1 MLTGLIIK
9 NFALIDHLEVNFSSG
24 MTSITGETGAG
35 KSILLG
41 GLGLVLGNRADLST
55 LKDLN
60 QKCFVEATFSIQ
72 DYKLKDLF
80 EELDLDYDPITLIRR
95 EILPTGKSRAFVNDT
110 PVNLNTLQRLG
121 QELIDVHSQHQ
132 TLSLTQTEYQL
143 EVLDALA
150 SSKELLIEYQNN
162 LVVFK
167 SLDDKLNKLTALQDS
182 QKQDLEYS
190 TFLLEELI
198 EANLVSGMLIP
209 LEEEEQELI
218 HAEEIGL
225 SLLKAS
231 QIISEEQMGV
241 EEQLNEIRSALQK
254 VSLLSEKYAPLFN
267 RVESLKIEL
276 LDLNQEIQLQAEQIE
291 ANPKRLE
298 VVKIALQK
306 IYDLQAKHK
315 CQSVE
320 ELIAIRESLDEKVQS
335 TATIGEDLIKL
346 AKEREVLNAE
356 LLELAQNISHKRKN
370 TIPSLKEE
378 LESLLGFLGM
388 PNARF
393 NIDLLPSERMLLNGK
408 DELVFE
414 FSANKGS
421 NFGSL
426 KKVASGG
433 ELSRIMLSI
442 KAILSRFKTLPTII
456 FDEID
461 TGVSGEVSYKIGEV
475 MHRMSRYMQVITI
488 SHLPQVAAKGAHH
501 FKVYKETIDQ
511 STYTQLKKLNP
522 EDRIQEIAQMLGGEE
537 ISETAVQHAK
547 ELLN

>member
-80 EELDLDYDPITLIRR
+80 EELDLDYDSITLIRR

-143 EVLDALA
+143 EVFDALA
-150 SSKELLIEYQNN
+150 SNKELLIEYQNN

-218 HAEEIGL
+218 HAEEIGF

-291 ANPKRLE
+291 ANPQRLE

-320 ELIAIRESLDEKVQS
+320 ELIAICESLDEKVQS

-378 LESLLGFLGM
+378 LESLLGVLGM

-393 NIDLLPSERMLLNGK
+393 NIDILPSKPMLLNGK

-475 MHRMSRYMQVITI
+475 MHRISRYMQVITI

>member
-80 EELDLDYDPITLIRR
+80 EELDLDYDSITLIRR

-150 SSKELLIEYQNN
+150 SNKELLIEYQNK

-167 SLDDKLNKLTALQDS
+167 SLNDKLNKLTALQDS

-254 VSLLSEKYAPLFN
+254 VSLLSEKYSPLFN

-291 ANPKRLE
+291 ANPQHLE

-315 CQSVE
+315 CQSVK

-346 AKEREVLNAE
+346 AKEREVLNDE

-378 LESLLGFLGM
+378 LESLLGVLGM

-393 NIDLLPSERMLLNGK
+393 NIDLLPSQRMLLNGK

>member
-72 DYKLKDLF
+72 DYKLKDLI
-80 EELDLDYDPITLIRR
+80 EELDLDYDSITLIRR

-150 SSKELLIEYQNN
+150 SNKELLIEYQNK

-167 SLDDKLNKLTALQDS
+167 SLNDKLNKLTALQDS

-218 HAEEIGL
+218 HAEEIGF

-291 ANPKRLE
+291 ANPQHLE

-378 LESLLGFLGM
+378 LESLLGVLGM

-475 MHRMSRYMQVITI
+475 MQRMSRYMQVITI

>member
-80 EELDLDYDPITLIRR
+80 EELDLDYDSITLIRR

-150 SSKELLIEYQNN
+150 SNKELLIEYQNN

-218 HAEEIGL
+218 HAEEIGF

-291 ANPKRLE
+291 ANPQHLE

-320 ELIAIRESLDEKVQS
+320 ELIAICESLDEKVQS

-378 LESLLGFLGM
+378 LESLLGVLGM

-393 NIDLLPSERMLLNGK
+393 NIDLLPSQRMLLNGK

>member
-80 EELDLDYDPITLIRR
+80 EELDLDYDSITLIRR

-150 SSKELLIEYQNN
+150 SNKELLIEYQNK

-291 ANPKRLE
+291 ANPQRLE

-378 LESLLGFLGM
+378 LESLLGVLGM

>member
-1 MLTGLIIK
+1 VLTGLIIK

-80 EELDLDYDPITLIRR
+80 EELDLDYDSITLIRR

-254 VSLLSEKYAPLFN
+254 VSLLSEKYSPLFN

-276 LDLNQEIQLQAEQIE
+276 LDLNQEIQLQADQIE
-291 ANPKRLE
+291 ANPQHLE

-320 ELIAIRESLDEKVQS
+320 ELIAICESLDEKVQS

-346 AKEREVLNAE
+346 AKEREVLKAK

-378 LESLLGFLGM
+378 LESLLGVLGM

>member
-80 EELDLDYDPITLIRR
+80 EELDLDYDSITLIRR

-121 QELIDVHSQHQ
+121 HELIDVHSQHQ

-143 EVLDALA
+143 EVFDALA
-150 SSKELLIEYQNN
+150 SNKELLIEYQNK

-167 SLDDKLNKLTALQDS
+167 SLDDKLIKLKALQDS
-182 QKQDLEYS
+182 KKQDLEYS

-291 ANPKRLE
+291 ANPQRLE

-370 TIPSLKEE
+370 IIPSLKEE
-378 LESLLGFLGM
+378 LESLLGVLGM

-393 NIDLLPSERMLLNGK
+393 NIDLLPSEHMLLNGK

-488 SHLPQVAAKGAHH
+488 SHLPQVAAKGAYH

>member
-80 EELDLDYDPITLIRR
+80 EELDLDYDSITLIRR

-121 QELIDVHSQHQ
+121 QQLIDVHSQHQ

-291 ANPKRLE
+291 ANPQRLE

-378 LESLLGFLGM
+378 LESLLGVLGM

-393 NIDLLPSERMLLNGK
+393 NIDLLASERMLLNGK

>member
-80 EELDLDYDPITLIRR
+80 EELDLDYDSITLIRR
-95 EILPTGKSRAFVNDT
+95 DILPTGKSRAFVNDT

-121 QELIDVHSQHQ
+121 QQLIDVHSQHQ

-143 EVLDALA
+143 EVLDSLA
-150 SSKELLIEYQNN
+150 SNKELLIEYQNK
-162 LVVFK
+162 LLVFK
-167 SLDDKLNKLTALQDS
+167 SLDDKLNKLTALQNS

-190 TFLLEELI
+190 AFLLEELI

-291 ANPKRLE
+291 ANPQRLE

-335 TATIGEDLIKL
+335 KATIGEDLIKL

-378 LESLLGFLGM
+378 LESLLGVLGM

-393 NIDLLPSERMLLNGK
+393 NIDLLASERMLLNGK

-511 STYTQLKKLNP
+511 STYTQLKKLNSG
-522 EDRIQEIAQMLGGEE
+522 DRVQEIAQMLGGEE

>member
-80 EELDLDYDPITLIRR
+80 EELDLDYDSITLIRR

-121 QELIDVHSQHQ
+121 QQLIDVHSQHQ

-291 ANPKRLE
+291 ANPQRLE

-378 LESLLGFLGM
+378 LESLLGVLGM

-393 NIDLLPSERMLLNGK
+393 NIDLLASERMLLNGK

-511 STYTQLKKLNP
+511 STYTQLKKLNSG
-522 EDRIQEIAQMLGGEE
+522 DRVQEIAQMLGGEE

>member
-24 MTSITGETGAG
+24 MSSITGETGAG

-55 LKDLN
+55 LKDVN
-60 QKCFVEATFSIQ
+60 KKCFVEATFSIQ
-72 DYKLKDLF
+72 EYKLKDLF

-95 EILPTGKSRAFVNDT
+95 EILPSGKSRAFVNDT
-110 PVNLNTLQRLG
+110 PVNLIALQRLG
-121 QELIDVHSQHQ
+121 QELIDVHSQNQ

-150 SSKELLIEYQNN
+150 MNKELLNNYQNQF
-162 LVVFK
+162 VIFK
-167 SLDDKLNKLTALQDS
+167 NLDDKLNKLTAFQDS
-182 QKQDLEYS
+182 QKQDLDYS

-198 EANLVSGMLIP
+198 EANLVPGMLGT

-218 HAEEIGL
+218 HSEVIGL

-241 EEQLNEIRSALQK
+241 EDQLNEIRSALQK
-254 VSLLSEKYAPLFN
+254 VSIVSKKYTSLFN

-276 LDLNQEIQLQAEQIE
+276 LDLNQEIQIQAEQIE

-315 CQSVE
+315 CQSIE
-320 ELIAIRESLDEKVQS
+320 ELIAIRESLDEEVQS
-335 TATIGEDLIKL
+335 TETIAEDLIKL
-346 AKEREVLNAE
+346 VKEREALNAK
-356 LLELAQNISHKRKN
+356 LLELAQNISDKRRK

-378 LESLLGFLGM
+378 LESLLGVLGM
-388 PNARF
+388 QNAVF
-393 NIDLLPSERMLLNGK
+393 NIDLLPSERMLFHGK
-408 DELVFE
+408 DLLVFE

-421 NFGSL
+421 SFGAL

-461 TGVSGEVSYKIGEV
+461 TGVSGEISYKIGDV
-475 MHRMSRYMQVITI
+475 MQRMGRYMQVITI

-501 FKVYKETIDQ
+501 FKVFKETIDQ

>member
-9 NFALIDHLEVNFSSG
+9 NYALIDHLEVNFSSG

-80 EELDLDYDPITLIRR
+80 EELDLDYDSITLIRR
-95 EILPTGKSRAFVNDT
+95 DILPTGKSRAFVNDT

-121 QELIDVHSQHQ
+121 QQLIDVHSQHQ

-143 EVLDALA
+143 EVLDSLA
-150 SSKELLIEYQNN
+150 SNKELLIEYQNK

-167 SLDDKLNKLTALQDS
+167 SLDDKLNKLTVLQDS

-291 ANPKRLE
+291 ANPQRLE

-335 TATIGEDLIKL
+335 KATIGEDLIKL

-378 LESLLGFLGM
+378 LESLLGVLGM

-393 NIDLLPSERMLLNGK
+393 NIDLLASERMLLNGK

-511 STYTQLKKLNP
+511 STYTQLKKLNSG
-522 EDRIQEIAQMLGGEE
+522 DRVQEIAQMLGGEE

>member
-1 MLTGLIIK
+1 VLTGLIIK
-9 NFALIDHLEVNFSSG
+9 NYALIDHLEVNFSSG

-80 EELDLDYDPITLIRR
+80 EELDLDYDSITLIRR
-95 EILPTGKSRAFVNDT
+95 DILPTGKSRAFVNDT

-121 QELIDVHSQHQ
+121 QQLIDVHSQHQ

-150 SSKELLIEYQNN
+150 SNKELLIEYQNK

-167 SLDDKLNKLTALQDS
+167 SLDDKLNKLTVLQDS

-291 ANPKRLE
+291 ANPQRLE

-315 CQSVE
+315 CQSVK
-320 ELIAIRESLDEKVQS
+320 ELIAICESLDEKVQS

-346 AKEREVLNAE
+346 AKEREVLNDE

-378 LESLLGFLGM
+378 LESLLGVLGM

-393 NIDLLPSERMLLNGK
+393 NIDLLASERMLLNGK

>member
-80 EELDLDYDPITLIRR
+80 EELDLDYDSITLIRR

-150 SSKELLIEYQNN
+150 SNKELLIEYQNK

-276 LDLNQEIQLQAEQIE
+276 LDLNQEIQLHAEQIE
-291 ANPKRLE
+291 ANPQRLE
-298 VVKIALQK
+298 VIKIALQK

-378 LESLLGFLGM
+378 LESLLGVLGM

-511 STYTQLKKLNP
+511 STCTQLKKLNP
-522 EDRIQEIAQMLGGEE
+522 EERIQEIAQMLGGEE

>member
-1 MLTGLIIK
+1 VLTGLIIK
-9 NFALIDHLEVNFSSG
+9 NYALIDHLEVNFSSG

-80 EELDLDYDPITLIRR
+80 EELDLDYDSITLIRR
-95 EILPTGKSRAFVNDT
+95 DILPTGKSRAFVNDT

-121 QELIDVHSQHQ
+121 QQLIDVHSQHQ

-143 EVLDALA
+143 EVLDSLA
-150 SSKELLIEYQNN
+150 SNKELLIEYQNK
-162 LVVFK
+162 LLVFK
-167 SLDDKLNKLTALQDS
+167 SLDDKLNKLTALQNS

-190 TFLLEELI
+190 AFLLEELI

-291 ANPKRLE
+291 ANPQRLE

-335 TATIGEDLIKL
+335 KATIGEDLIKL

-378 LESLLGFLGM
+378 LESLLGVLGM

-393 NIDLLPSERMLLNGK
+393 NIDLLASERMLLNGK

-511 STYTQLKKLNP
+511 STYTQLKKLNSG
-522 EDRIQEIAQMLGGEE
+522 DRVQEIAQMLGGEE

>member
-80 EELDLDYDPITLIRR
+80 EELDLDYDSITLIRR

-218 HAEEIGL
+218 HAEEIGF

-254 VSLLSEKYAPLFN
+254 VSLLSEKYSPLFN

-291 ANPKRLE
+291 ANPQHLE

-346 AKEREVLNAE
+346 VKEREVLNAE

-378 LESLLGFLGM
+378 LESLLGVLGM

-501 FKVYKETIDQ
+501 FKVYKETIGQ

>member
-1 MLTGLIIK
+1 VLTGLIIK

-80 EELDLDYDPITLIRR
+80 EELDLDYDSITLIRR

-218 HAEEIGL
+218 HAEEIGF

-291 ANPKRLE
+291 ANPQHLE

-315 CQSVE
+315 CQSVK

-378 LESLLGFLGM
+378 LESLLGVLGM

-501 FKVYKETIDQ
+501 FKVYKETIGQ

>member
-1 MLTGLIIK
+1 VLTGLIIK

-72 DYKLKDLF
+72 DYKLKDLI
-80 EELDLDYDPITLIRR
+80 EELDLDYDSITLIRR

-150 SSKELLIEYQNN
+150 SNKELLIEYQNK

-167 SLDDKLNKLTALQDS
+167 SLNDKLNKLTALQDS

-190 TFLLEELI
+190 TFILEELI

-291 ANPKRLE
+291 ANPQRLE

-378 LESLLGFLGM
+378 LESLLGVLGM

>member
-9 NFALIDHLEVNFSSG
+9 NYALIDHLEVNFSSG

-80 EELDLDYDPITLIRR
+80 EELDLDYDSITLIRR
-95 EILPTGKSRAFVNDT
+95 DILPTGKSRAFVNDT

-143 EVLDALA
+143 EVLDSLA
-150 SSKELLIEYQNN
+150 SNKELLIEYQNK

-167 SLDDKLNKLTALQDS
+167 SLDDKLNKLTVLQDS

-291 ANPKRLE
+291 ANPQRLE

-315 CQSVE
+315 CQSVK
-320 ELIAIRESLDEKVQS
+320 ELIAICESLDEKVQS

-378 LESLLGFLGM
+378 LESLLGVLGM

-393 NIDLLPSERMLLNGK
+393 NIDLLASERMLLNGK

>member
-80 EELDLDYDPITLIRR
+80 EELDLDYDSITLIRR

-150 SSKELLIEYQNN
+150 SNKELLIEYQNK

-167 SLDDKLNKLTALQDS
+167 SLVDKLNKLTALQDS

-291 ANPKRLE
+291 ANPQRLE
-298 VVKIALQK
+298 VIKIALQK

-335 TATIGEDLIKL
+335 TATIVEDLIKL

-378 LESLLGFLGM
+378 LESLLGVLGM

-393 NIDLLPSERMLLNGK
+393 NIDLLPSEHMLLNGK

-475 MHRMSRYMQVITI
+475 MHRISRYMQVITI

-537 ISETAVQHAK
+537 IPETAVQHAK

>member
-1 MLTGLIIK
+1 VLTGLIIK

-72 DYKLKDLF
+72 DYKLKDLI
-80 EELDLDYDPITLIRR
+80 EELDLDYDSITLIRR

-150 SSKELLIEYQNN
+150 SNKELLIEYQNK

-167 SLDDKLNKLTALQDS
+167 SLNDKLNKLTALQDS

-291 ANPKRLE
+291 ANPQRLE

-378 LESLLGFLGM
+378 LESLLGVLGM

-475 MHRMSRYMQVITI
+475 MQRMSRYMQVITI

>member
-72 DYKLKDLF
+72 DYKLKDLI
-80 EELDLDYDPITLIRR
+80 EELDLDYDSITLIRR

-150 SSKELLIEYQNN
+150 SNKELLIEYQNK

-167 SLDDKLNKLTALQDS
+167 SLNDKLNKLTALQDS

-291 ANPKRLE
+291 ANPQRLE

-378 LESLLGFLGM
+378 LESLLGVLGM

-475 MHRMSRYMQVITI
+475 MQRMSRYMQVITI

>member
-9 NFALIDHLEVNFSSG
+9 NFALIDHLEVNFSGG

-80 EELDLDYDPITLIRR
+80 EELDLDYDSITLIRR
-95 EILPTGKSRAFVNDT
+95 EILPTGKSRTFVNDT

-121 QELIDVHSQHQ
+121 QELIDIHSQHQ

-150 SSKELLIEYQNN
+150 SNKELLIEYQNK

-167 SLDDKLNKLTALQDS
+167 SLNDKLNKLTALQDS

-291 ANPKRLE
+291 ANPQRLE

-378 LESLLGFLGM
+378 LESLLGVLGM

>member
-80 EELDLDYDPITLIRR
+80 EELDLDYDSITLIRR

-150 SSKELLIEYQNN
+150 SNKELLIEYQNK
-162 LVVFK
+162 LLVFK

-291 ANPKRLE
+291 ANPQRLE

-378 LESLLGFLGM
+378 LESLLGVLGM

>member
-72 DYKLKDLF
+72 DYKLKDMF
-80 EELDLDYDPITLIRR
+80 EELDLDYDSITLIRR

-150 SSKELLIEYQNN
+150 SNKELLIEYQNK

-167 SLDDKLNKLTALQDS
+167 SLNDKLNKLTALQDS

-291 ANPKRLE
+291 ANPQRLE

-378 LESLLGFLGM
+378 LESLLGVLGM

>member
-9 NFALIDHLEVNFSSG
+9 NYALIDHLEVNFSSG

-80 EELDLDYDPITLIRR
+80 EELDLDYDSITLIRR

-143 EVLDALA
+143 EVLDSLA
-150 SSKELLIEYQNN
+150 SNKELLIEYQNK
-162 LVVFK
+162 LLVFK
-167 SLDDKLNKLTALQDS
+167 SLDDKLNKLTALQNS

-190 TFLLEELI
+190 AFLLEELI

-291 ANPKRLE
+291 ANPQRLE
-298 VVKIALQK
+298 VVKISLQK

-320 ELIAIRESLDEKVQS
+320 ELIAICESLDEKVQS

-346 AKEREVLNAE
+346 AKEREVLNDE

-378 LESLLGFLGM
+378 LESLLGVLGM

-393 NIDLLPSERMLLNGK
+393 NIDLLPSQRMLLNGK

>member
-72 DYKLKDLF
+72 DYKLKDLI
-80 EELDLDYDPITLIRR
+80 EELDLDYDSITLIRR

-150 SSKELLIEYQNN
+150 SNKELLIEYQNK

-167 SLDDKLNKLTALQDS
+167 SLNDKLNKLTALQDS

-291 ANPKRLE
+291 ANPQRLE

-346 AKEREVLNAE
+346 AKEREVLKAK

-378 LESLLGFLGM
+378 LESLLGVLGM

-475 MHRMSRYMQVITI
+475 MQRMSRYMQVITI

>member
-80 EELDLDYDPITLIRR
+80 EELDLDYDSITLIRR
-95 EILPTGKSRAFVNDT
+95 DILPTGKSRAFVNDT

-121 QELIDVHSQHQ
+121 QQLIDVHSQHQ

-143 EVLDALA
+143 EVLDSLA
-150 SSKELLIEYQNN
+150 SNKELLIEYQNK
-162 LVVFK
+162 LLVFK
-167 SLDDKLNKLTALQDS
+167 SLDDKLNKLTALQNS

-190 TFLLEELI
+190 AFLLEELI

-291 ANPKRLE
+291 ANPQRLE

-335 TATIGEDLIKL
+335 KATIGEDLIKL

-378 LESLLGFLGM
+378 LESLLGVLGM

-393 NIDLLPSERMLLNGK
+393 NIDLLASERMLLNGK

>member
-9 NFALIDHLEVNFSSG
+9 NYALIDHLEVNFSSG

-80 EELDLDYDPITLIRR
+80 EELDLDYDSITLIRR

-143 EVLDALA
+143 EVLDSLA
-150 SSKELLIEYQNN
+150 SNKELLIEYQNK
-162 LVVFK
+162 LLVFK

-291 ANPKRLE
+291 ANPQRLE

-335 TATIGEDLIKL
+335 KATIGEDLIKL

-378 LESLLGFLGM
+378 LESLLGVLGM

-393 NIDLLPSERMLLNGK
+393 NIDLLASERMLLNGK

>member
-80 EELDLDYDPITLIRR
+80 EELDLDYDSITLIRR

-121 QELIDVHSQHQ
+121 QQLIDVHSQHQ

-143 EVLDALA
+143 EVLDSLA
-150 SSKELLIEYQNN
+150 SNKELLIEYQNK
-162 LVVFK
+162 LLVFK
-167 SLDDKLNKLTALQDS
+167 SLDDKLNKLTALQNS

-190 TFLLEELI
+190 AFLLEELI

-291 ANPKRLE
+291 ANPQRLE
-298 VVKIALQK
+298 VVKISLQK

-320 ELIAIRESLDEKVQS
+320 ELIAICESLDEKVQS

-346 AKEREVLNAE
+346 AKEREVLNDE

-378 LESLLGFLGM
+378 LESLLGVLGM

-393 NIDLLPSERMLLNGK
+393 NIDLLPSQRMLLNGK